1 MDLLGLVMF
10 SISVALFGGFQKI
23 PFTDIQP
30 ENSFPRRL
38 YGGFTSG
45 YVLGKLGEILDIVL
59 PVEQPATVLTSID
72 RSLPTNLTVCSS
84 SAPTHPCPISTG
96 TLASTP
102 MWADH
107 TPEPTVARTFI
118 ESQASIE
125 MSDFPQV
132 DGIGW
137 FSRLLEAPRTF
148 LLGGSDSFIHA
159 GTVLLVLG
167 TACIYFLFAYAPCK
181 GVVFNLAGRVRV
193 AHDEIDK
200 AVAESE
206 LQRSLLLSKIEL
218 LKASVETLALF
229 QATNET
235 LQQRAAT
242 VASSFY
248 QCSEEVLEEC
258 ALLKTVVYDIKSEC
272 TTWPT
277 RDELLHDY
285 IKNFKDSLTAAK
297 DDLDSEIDRL
307 KNLIPNFTAE
317 FHRTVKRLDGNML
330 GSLPM
335 VYLRE
340 RQLLESNIQSIR
352 DAMNKVPYLS
362 SLQNEAALARA
373 EMEDIQTRMRNM
385 VANSREALRDTASMH
400 KEIYELKDK
409 LAYLEEELALSGL
422 AIKSANTKAFYPE
435 PSRVEL
441 PGDLVND
448 LVEETSSTNDQEDVS
463 CDNLK
468 ELQAP
473 EKDEESNP
481 APLSSASA
489 RSFTSDDVPES
500 LQWGPVVNGLAGSGR
515 KGGWNFDDD
524 ASSTMSLSPQYPP
537 DKERNI
543 FWASSSE
550 SDSEKGEAWKG
561 GKAKN
566 PRTRG
571 PRNGA
576 RHRLAVTESARARRA
591 RSNKKKRAKHRATW
605 TPYIVPTPQ
614 KTPTPAIR

>member
-1 MDLLGLVMF
+1 MF

-38 YGGFTSG
+38 YGGLRSG

-59 PVEQPATVLTSID
+59 PVEQPATILTSID

-84 SAPTHPCPISTG
+84 SAPTQTCPIPNG
-96 TLASTP
+96 TLASMP

-107 TPEPTVARTFI
+107 TPEPTVAQNFI

-137 FSRLLEAPRTF
+137 FLRLLETFRTF
-148 LLGGSDSFIHA
+148 LRGGSDSFIHA

-167 TACIYFLFAYAPCK
+167 AACIYFLFAYATCK

-193 AHDEIDK
+193 AYDEIDK
-200 AVAESE
+200 AIAESE
-206 LQRSLLLSKIEL
+206 LQRSLLLSKMEL
-218 LKASVETLALF
+218 LKASVETFALF
-229 QATNET
+229 QATNEA

-242 VASSFY
+242 IARSFY

-258 ALLKTVVYDIKSEC
+258 ALLKTVVYDIKSEY
-272 TTWPT
+272 TTWPA

-317 FHRTVKRLDGNML
+317 FHRTVKRLDRNML

-352 DAMNKVPYLS
+352 EAMNKAPYLS
-362 SLQNEAALARA
+362 SLQDEAALARA

-385 VANSREALRDTASMH
+385 VANSREALRDTACMH
-400 KEIYELKDK
+400 KEIDELKVGTTK
-409 LAYLEEELALSGL
+409 LY
-422 AIKSANTKAFYPE
+422 T
-435 PSRVEL
+435 
-441 PGDLVND
+441 
-448 LVEETSSTNDQEDVS
+448 
-463 CDNLK
+463 
-468 ELQAP
+468 
-473 EKDEESNP
+473 
-481 APLSSASA
+481 
-489 RSFTSDDVPES
+489 
-500 LQWGPVVNGLAGSGR
+500 
-515 KGGWNFDDD
+515 
-524 ASSTMSLSPQYPP
+524 
-537 DKERNI
+537 
-543 FWASSSE
+543 
-550 SDSEKGEAWKG
+550 
-561 GKAKN
+561 
-566 PRTRG
+566 
-571 PRNGA
+571 
-576 RHRLAVTESARARRA
+576 
-591 RSNKKKRAKHRATW
+591 
-605 TPYIVPTPQ
+605 
-614 KTPTPAIR
+614 